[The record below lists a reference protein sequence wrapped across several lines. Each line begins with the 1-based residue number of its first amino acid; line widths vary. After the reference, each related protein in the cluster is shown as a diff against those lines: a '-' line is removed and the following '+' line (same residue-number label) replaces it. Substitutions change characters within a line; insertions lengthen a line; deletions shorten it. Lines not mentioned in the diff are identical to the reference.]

1 VVRVGLAG
9 RTPVN
14 AGSCSAVILRR
25 DSIAI
30 IWLRNCTGDR
40 PIATRSWC
48 GVAEVRWLWLGVLLG
63 KPAVL
68 RHEVGRRSSQVQVLL
83 KNLFR
88 VSAVK
93 CRRHSR

>member
-1 VVRVGLAG
+1 MAFH
-9 RTPVN
+9 
-14 AGSCSAVILRR
+14 SAQSTR
-25 DSIAI
+25 DSSTVPIA
-30 IWLRNCTGDR
+30 GVEVAVA
-40 PIATRSWC
+40 ATRSWC

-68 RHEVGRRSSQVQVLL
+68 RHEVGRRSPQAQVLL

-88 VSAVK
+88 VSAVR